1 MGLIL
6 YLSQGSGKAL
16 VCVFIAWSG
25 SVAILECYCLLSPC
39 PDHD

>member
-1 MGLIL
+1 MGGIL

-16 VCVFIAWSG
+16 LYVFIAWFG
-25 SVAILECYCLLSPC
+25 SVAILECYCLLSAC